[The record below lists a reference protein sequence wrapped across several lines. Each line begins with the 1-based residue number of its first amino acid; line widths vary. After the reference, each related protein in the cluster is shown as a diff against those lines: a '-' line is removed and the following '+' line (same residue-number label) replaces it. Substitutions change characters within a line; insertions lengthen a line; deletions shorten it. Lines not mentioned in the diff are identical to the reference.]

1 MVVLK
6 TIAGHN
12 AALQGRIK
20 AAVGTADTPENL
32 ATGTERVAALGLELV
47 ASTDPAIVLMVRV
60 TRATAAYFET
70 LNTSAGELRK
80 ALEVARPRLTTAKV
94 NQGEL
99 DVLDGLVLRILS
111 DIIHIFAAAQ
121 ELDGTIPTLAPIAT
135 RRLLARRPRSCVD
148 AARSEV
154 GEVEWWRPVVR
165 DGKGVLIVIG
175 SVWGRSS

>member
-1 MVVLK
+1 VVVLK

-135 RRLLARRPRSCVD
+135 RRLLASHNKRTPKNSVESVTEET
-148 AARSEV
+148 SE
-154 GEVEWWRPVVR
+154 
-165 DGKGVLIVIG
+165 L
-175 SVWGRSS
+175 